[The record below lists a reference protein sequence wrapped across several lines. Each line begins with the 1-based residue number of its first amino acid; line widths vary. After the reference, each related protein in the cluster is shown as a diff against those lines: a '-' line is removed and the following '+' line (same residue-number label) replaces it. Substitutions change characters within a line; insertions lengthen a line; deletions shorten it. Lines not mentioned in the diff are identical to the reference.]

1 MKRQTLLL
9 ILVAVMSLAGA
20 AEAFCQAPQRRQNP
34 RFKSDRK
41 MNVGT
46 PEFRGPQRSN
56 AAVEKSRYDIV
67 LGEIPDWLKDIIGPL
82 PPGSPGPT
90 FPEPDLWDILNDIM
104 VDILLEQQFDAKN
117 YDDGELVFLRKNSK
131 GQLEGIIFLEG
142 WILIIDKN
150 RPLVIEELPGVD
162 DPAEYEGSDGDDTWD
177 VLQGY

>member
-1 MKRQTLLL
+1 MT
-9 ILVAVMSLAGA
+9 
-20 AEAFCQAPQRRQNP
+20 
-34 RFKSDRK
+34 
-41 MNVGT
+41 
-46 PEFRGPQRSN
+46 
-56 AAVEKSRYDIV
+56 
-67 LGEIPDWLKDIIGPL
+67 
-82 PPGSPGPT
+82 
-90 FPEPDLWDILNDIM
+90 DIM